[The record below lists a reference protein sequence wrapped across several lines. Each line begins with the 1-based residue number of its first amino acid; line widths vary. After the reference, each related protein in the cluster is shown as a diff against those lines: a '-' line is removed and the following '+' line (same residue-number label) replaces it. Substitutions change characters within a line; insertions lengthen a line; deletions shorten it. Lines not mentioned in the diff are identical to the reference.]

1 VLFTLCFMN
10 ELFFLALYLL
20 AFTGQ
25 DDLLAESQI
34 TEVIR
39 SEPWSAGAM
48 EVAR

>member
-1 VLFTLCFMN
+1 MN

-25 DDLLAESQI
+25 DDLLVKYQI

-48 EVAR
+48 EIAR